1 MKKIRKN
8 IFETNSSSTHSI
20 SVCGNEADCDMYDF
34 IIPNEN
40 GEIIFSNSICFSWG
54 FEKFN
59 DAHTKALYCIAD
71 HIGEQEKID
80 MVKKVISEQTGCDNI
95 IISIHENMIDH
106 NSCGTSNDVFD
117 SEVKLKNFIFNKNSW
132 LFIGNDNSDAPPEFY
147 NTDNINEQYKITI
160 ETNDDVELSYKLKN
174 YPTKSMLNEVFYYL
188 LDEVW
193 FSTNK
198 MICNKY
204 AKNYHEV
211 KYTVYMY
218 LGSEKCAHESVDETR
233 ILDFNMDK
241 NEIYLINLFE
251 FNKLT
256 DKFLEKG
263 KSYNEY
269 LENYKKLKDEQILNG
284 KNIITLKYKIEK
296 L

>member
-20 SVCGNEADCDMYDF
+20 SVCGNEIDSDMYDF

-80 MVKKVISEQTGCDNI
+80 MVKKVISEQTGCNNI
-95 IISIHENMIDH
+95 IVSINDYMIDH
-106 NSCGTSNDVFD
+106 QSYGTSNEVFE
-117 SEVKLKNFIFNKNSW
+117 SEEKLKNFIFNKNSW
-132 LFIGNDNSDAPPEFY
+132 LFIGNDNSCAPPEFY
-147 NTDNINEQYKITI
+147 CIDNMKEQYKITI
-160 ETNDDVELSYKLKN
+160 ETNEEDLSYNLKH
-174 YPTKSMLNEVFYYL
+174 YPTKTMLNEVFNYL
-188 LDEVW
+188 LENLW
-193 FSTNK
+193 FTSNK
-198 MICNKY
+198 MICDRNGG
-204 AKNYHEV
+204 NYPN
-211 KYTVYMY
+211 YTVFSYIGHR
-218 LGSEKCAHESVDETR
+218 LIEESNEDE
-233 ILDFNMDK
+233 ILEFNMD
-241 NEIYLINLFE
+241 NQEIYLINLYK
-251 FNKLT
+251 FNEIMNEYIGKL
-256 DKFLEKG
+256 KPYSNYSK
-263 KSYNEY
+263 KYNEVIKN
-269 LENYKKLKDEQILNG
+269 EISDG